1 MEFVPPPRGHAGR
14 SSGALRHTNSAAPT
28 QISYGSRVGIR
39 SCAEHRYVA
48 TFASEGD
55 FEVDVSGFH
64 PLRQGEAAERGSE
77 CPSEWLLL
85 QFSSHKH
92 RGVVHLGDEVC
103 FARDL
108 GGERRKDRFAFLAL
122 EPNVDSSDM
131 EPVLRRETTAEVP
144 DSCKWTIVHADGE
157 TGTPVQSDMQLLLRG
172 KYNDCL
178 ALGHML
184 WGAAV
189 SPARRS
195 GRSLICKGRD
205 ARLPALRFRLVK
217 AGIPFMADPPAQ
229 PRLNSSPSPLLGPEA
244 EGELFEHKSMQEQE
258 QLLLDDL
265 LFCLQGFEGTFIRKT
280 EALEPRFE
288 VEVPAGADSSTAQ
301 FVKQL
306 LPLCNH
312 HAFVETF
319 VTQHSKH
326 EYGTV
331 NHALCEAL
339 RELLREFACKV
350 ARWEQSLRLGELSLA
365 ELWYQSQASM
375 DTFALLHRVTAHVN
389 GLIGGAVLNGLEEVM
404 TKTSMTAAQDLCEHL
419 LQQASRPYFDMVSM
433 WVYEGRLQ
441 DPYGE
446 FFVLESPRYR
456 DERTGG
462 PAADFWQKHFT
473 LDQRAVP
480 QFLASGRER
489 ILHAGKYLHVYY
501 SAAPGNKLAEPVGGR
516 APFRYSR
523 RRRDFAEAID
533 VAYRRA
539 AAALLNL
546 FMKPRPDGL
555 DLLGRLKSLRS
566 FFFLSKADWFGH
578 FLDTAGELEHPA
590 EDIPLT
596 RLDSLLDLA
605 VRASSMAADPY
616 REDISC
622 GLHSFRVEDA
632 CHRMVKGST
641 EEPDK
646 DDTSVANVTAA
657 APAPGGVGGDG
668 SGVRCLT
675 LKYRTSWPLSILFS
689 RTILLKY
696 QVIFRHLLYCRYV
709 ERKLVEVWVDHQC
722 TKELGLDSSF
732 SPYYS
737 LRQRMLHFCRDY
749 IYYVTVEV
757 LEPKSH
763 EFLTSLRQAET
774 IDDVL
779 RCHEHFL
786 ETCLREV
793 VLTEKDLYRHLS
805 KVLQTCL
812 TFAHNLQKFSHSIAG
827 EPLEEPMDG
836 KTPAERRL
844 AKARHSTQRY
854 LSLLSQRHYSKMMAK
869 WKTIFE
875 RQLQAFLRQIQQE
888 SKARYEHFL
897 SNLATRLDYN
907 DYYSSIL
914 TGSMQG
920 PPDT

>member
-1 MEFVPPPRGHAGR
+1 MTTGV
-14 SSGALRHTNSAAPT
+14 APANLL
-28 QISYGSRVGIR
+28 YGSRVGIR
-39 SCAEHRYVA
+39 SCAEQRYVA
-48 TFASEGD
+48 AYAAEGGFD
-55 FEVDVSGFH
+55 LDVSGFH
-64 PLRQGEAAERGSE
+64 PLRQGDASDRGAD
-77 CPSEWLLL
+77 CPSEWVLL
-85 QFSSHKH
+85 QFSSQKH
-92 RGVVHLGDEVC
+92 RGIVYLGDEVC
-103 FARDL
+103 FAREL
-108 GGERRKDRFAFLAL
+108 RIEKRKDRFAYLAL
-122 EPNVDSSDM
+122 EPNLNSDM
-131 EPVLRRETTAEVP
+131 EPVIRRVTPGEVT
-144 DSCKWTIVHADGE
+144 DACKWTLVHADGE
-157 TGTPVQSDMQLLLRG
+157 MSGKPVQCDMPLLLRG
-172 KYNDCL
+172 KYHDCL
-178 ALGHML
+178 AAGRSL
-184 WGAAV
+184 WGTAV

-195 GRSLICKGRD
+195 GKALVCKGRD
-205 ARLPALRFRLVK
+205 ARVPDLRFRIVR
-217 AGIPFMADPPAQ
+217 AGIPFSPELASLSQ
-229 PRLNSSPSPLLGPEA
+229 PSPPPLLLGPEA
-244 EGELFEHKSMQEQE
+244 EGELFSQKTFEEQE
-258 QLLLDDL
+258 HLLLDDL
-265 LFCLQGFEGTFIRKT
+265 LYCLQGFEGTFIRQSSSST
-280 EALEPRFE
+280 EPIFE
-288 VEVPAGADSSTAQ
+288 VEVPAGADTSTAQ
-301 FVKQL
+301 FVQQL

-312 HAFVETF
+312 HACVQQFVR
-319 VTQHSKH
+319 QHSKY

-331 NHALCEAL
+331 NHALCAAL
-339 RELLREFACKV
+339 RDLLKEFASKV
-350 ARWEQSLRLGELSLA
+350 ARWEAAFRAGELSLA

-375 DTFALLHRVTAHVN
+375 DTFALLHRITAHVF
-389 GLIGGAVLNGLEEVM
+389 GQLGGAVLNGIEEVM
-404 TKTSMTAAQDLCEHL
+404 TKTGLATAQDLCEHL
-419 LQQASRPYFDMVSM
+419 LQQASRPYFDMVSL
-433 WVYEGRLQ
+433 WVYEGQLQ

-446 FFVLESPRYR
+446 FFVSESSRIR

-473 LDQRAVP
+473 LDERAVP

-489 ILHAGKYLHVYY
+489 ILHAGKYLHIYF
-501 SAAPGNKLAEPVGGR
+501 SAAGRQLAEPAGGR

-523 RRRDFAEAID
+523 SRRDYAEAID

-539 AAALLNL
+539 AAALLDL
-546 FMKPRPDGL
+546 FMKPQPEGL
-555 DLLGRLKSLRS
+555 DLLGRLKSLRH

-578 FLDTAGELEHPA
+578 FLDTAGELERPA
-590 EDIPLT
+590 EEIPLA
-596 RLDSLLDLA
+596 RLDGLLDLA
-605 VRASSMAADPY
+605 VRASSLATDPY

-632 CHRMVKGST
+632 CHRMVKGSA
-641 EEPDK
+641 EDPDK
-646 DDTSVANVTAA
+646 DDASISGVAASAPSASVGN
-657 APAPGGVGGDG
+657 DG

-675 LKYRTSWPLSILFS
+675 LKYRTAWPLSILFS

-763 EFLTSLRQAET
+763 EFLATLRQAET

-779 RCHEHFL
+779 HCHESFL
-786 ETCLREV
+786 EACLREV
-793 VLTEKDLYRHLS
+793 VLTERDLYRHLS

-812 TFAHNLQKFSHSIAG
+812 TFAHNLRRFSHSIG
-827 EPLEEPMDG
+827 VEPLEEPMEG

-875 RQLQAFLRQIQQE
+875 SQLQAFLRQIQQE

-907 DYYSSIL
+907 DYYSSVL
-914 TGSMQG
+914 TGQPDM
-920 PPDT
+920 PPP

>member
-1 MEFVPPPRGHAGR
+1 MFCRKHI
-14 SSGALRHTNSAAPT
+14 
-28 QISYGSRVGIR
+28 Q
-39 SCAEHRYVA
+39 
-48 TFASEGD
+48 
-55 FEVDVSGFH
+55 VSGFH
-64 PLRQGEAAERGSE
+64 PLRQGDASDRGSE
-77 CPSEWLLL
+77 CPSEWVLL
-85 QFSSHKH
+85 QFSSHRH
-92 RGVVHLGDEVC
+92 RGIVHLGDEVC
-103 FARDL
+103 FAREMR
-108 GGERRKDRFAFLAL
+108 GERRKDRFAVLAL
-122 EPNVDSSDM
+122 EPNLDSSDM
-131 EPVLRRETTAEVP
+131 DPVIRRDVTLGEVT
-144 DSCKWTIVHADGE
+144 DACRWTIVHADGE
-157 TGTPVQSDMQLLLRG
+157 ISGKPVQCEMPLLLRG

-178 ALGHML
+178 AVGRSL
-184 WGAAV
+184 WGTTV
-189 SPARRS
+189 SPVRRS
-195 GRSLICKGRD
+195 GKSLVCKGRD
-205 ARLPALRFRLVK
+205 ARMPDLRFRIVR
-217 AGIPFMADPPAQ
+217 AGIPFSAEPVQPSVPSASPP
-229 PRLNSSPSPLLGPEA
+229 PPLIGPEA
-244 EGELFEHKSMQEQE
+244 EAELFGSKSLEEQE

-265 LFCLQGFEGTFIRKT
+265 LFCLQGFEGTFIRKSLNS
-280 EALEPRFE
+280 AEPLFE
-288 VEVPAGADSSTAQ
+288 VDVPPGADASTAQ
-301 FVKQL
+301 FVQQL

-312 HAFVETF
+312 HAFVQIF
-319 VTQHSKH
+319 MSQHSSY

-331 NHALCEAL
+331 NHALCAAL
-339 RELLREFACKV
+339 RDLLREFASKV
-350 ARWEQSLRLGELSLA
+350 AHWETSFRAGELSLA
-365 ELWYQSQASM
+365 GLWYQSQASM
-375 DTFALLHRVTAHVN
+375 DTFALLHRVTAHVS
-389 GLIGGAVLNGLEEVM
+389 GQLGGAVLNGIEEVM
-404 TKTSMTAAQDLCEHL
+404 TKTSLTAAQELCEHL

-433 WVYEGRLQ
+433 WVYEGQLQ
-441 DPYGE
+441 DPYCE
-446 FFVLESPRYR
+446 FFVSESHRAR

-473 LDQRAVP
+473 LDERAVP
-480 QFLASGRER
+480 QFLASSRER
-489 ILHAGKYLHVYY
+489 ILHAGKYLHIYF
-501 SAAPGNKLAEPVGGR
+501 SAAPGRPLPEPAGGR

-523 RRRDFAEAID
+523 RRRDYAEAID

-539 AAALLNL
+539 AAALLDL
-546 FMKPRPDGL
+546 FMKPQPDGL
-555 DLLGRLKSLRS
+555 DLLGRLKSLRH

-578 FLDTAGELEHPA
+578 FLDTAGELERPA
-590 EDIPLT
+590 EEIPLA

-605 VRASSMAADPY
+605 VRASSMATDPY

-632 CHRMVKGST
+632 CHRMVKGSA
-641 EEPDK
+641 EDAEKEDA
-646 DDTSVANVTAA
+646 SASGVSSTA
-657 APAPGGVGGDG
+657 PSGGVGSEG

-675 LKYRTSWPLSILFS
+675 LKYRTAWPLSILFS

-749 IYYVTVEV
+749 IYYATVEV

-763 EFLTSLRQAET
+763 EFLTTLRQAET

-779 RCHEHFL
+779 HCHDRFL
-786 ETCLREV
+786 EACLREV
-793 VLTEKDLYRHLS
+793 VLTERDLYRHLS

-812 TFAHNLQKFSHSIAG
+812 TFAHNLRRFSHSIG
-827 EPLEEPMDG
+827 VEPLEEPLDG

-875 RQLQAFLRQIQQE
+875 SQLQAFLRQIQQE

-907 DYYSSIL
+907 DYYSSVL
-914 TGSMQG
+914 TGQPDM
-920 PPDT
+920 PPS